1 MVSAS
6 AICSVL
12 TSSKRPASLTSSKKG
27 VRMSRKINLKKWQC
41 PKCKDEV
48 QALAS
53 AVAHRC
59 PSNKTAFTAYVLMEE
74 DE

>member
-1 MVSAS
+1 
-6 AICSVL
+6 
-12 TSSKRPASLTSSKKG
+12 
-27 VRMSRKINLKKWQC
+27 MSRKINLKKWQC

-59 PSNKTAFTAYVLMEE
+59 PSNKTAFTAYVLIEE